1 MVQDIALFQVKSISI
16 YIFHFH
22 SLIQQVFIENLYYVS
37 GTVLGTGNAWGR
49 EHGKLRASLLVGDG
63 REKQQCQE
71 EISVFPCFILNITQ
85 DYDKY

>member
-1 MVQDIALFQVKSISI
+1 MVQDISLFQLKI

-37 GTVLGTGNAWGR
+37 GTVLGTGNTQGR
-49 EHGKLRASLLVGDG
+49 EHGELRASLLVGAG

-71 EISVFPCFILNITQ
+71 EISVFPCFIMNITQ